1 MKFSEEIIAIFNKL
15 FKLYFDNSELFIKIT
30 DSVECPIYLGQF
42 SRNYVEIGCTSID
55 VDFCTFISLSAEKSC
70 NDTSNIEISVLINE
84 RDDQDPPNYSLEEA
98 ERILEDD
105 YKETVVKKLS
115 EAMVAFF
122 NIPVINDAM
131 SDIPEDFKTV
141 LEEVS
146 MTVDTVYNK
155 LVNLTKTYEYLLI
168 MLESAKESKITFNTA
183 KVSFRFLERRLLDIK
198 TMWNIYYNVASML
211 EDGINIKKEDLN
223 LLKLRI
229 ER

>member
-1 MKFSEEIIAIFNKL
+1 MKFLEEITEIFNKL

-30 DSVECPIYLGQF
+30 DNVECPIYLGQF

-84 RDDQDPPNYSLEEA
+84 CDDQDPPNYSLEDA

-105 YKETVVKKLS
+105 YKETIVKKLS
-115 EAMVAFF
+115 EAMVTFF
-122 NIPVINDAM
+122 NMPVINDDVM

-183 KVSFRFLERRLLDIK
+183 KVFLDFWR
-198 TMWNIYYNVASML
+198 
-211 EDGINIKKEDLN
+211 DGY
-223 LLKLRI
+223 
-229 ER
+229 